1 MKSSPWHA
9 STNELGK
16 APACSTGTRHTR
28 GCKFTSWHILILHC
42 STQETFTF
50 QMNVVQVQPQKC
62 LVQFECS
69 SRLEKA

>member
-1 MKSSPWHA
+1 MQAQMSLEKLLHA
-9 STNELGK
+9 AQ
-16 APACSTGTRHTR
+16 APGTPEAANLLHDIYIY
-28 GCKFTSWHILILHC
+28 ILILHC